1 MDTTVT
7 SGDFLIRSLTQEDDK
22 AVRYLL
28 EAYPEPGLVSTVMQM
43 RSELV
48 GQAFNLIR
56 PGSYSLGAFLPE
68 DNTNTHLVGVI
79 YGWPHQIQV
88 KGQLYP
94 ALLIYGLVVQPEYR
108 NLELGVLL
116 RRKLLNW
123 SAQNFDKN
131 KLVVYAYTQKPGPD
145 EQLKATNRHLAL
157 TPVKTLSGV
166 RVGSGCQ
173 VKVREASQ
181 ADLTIIVQG
190 LNEFYRDYAFY
201 SPQTHAGL
209 SDWLTPKKLDGIELP
224 LAKYYVIPDES
235 GSIQAGLG
243 IFNTT
248 LLYDVQV
255 TQVPTPVRLLNKI
268 LKVIPE
274 DGFLK
279 LLQVS
284 RIWYSAGQLPLA
296 RKLWGE
302 VRAIE
307 NTRGSSLVV
316 SFDPGTPLK
325 DLFNLPFTHLTSKM
339 SLIVH
344 QAPAELDFSKSLLAP
359 YES

>member
-1 MDTTVT
+1 MNTTVADA
-7 SGDFLIRSLTQEDDK
+7 DFLIRSLTQEDDK
-22 AVRYLL
+22 AVRHLL
-28 EAYPEPGLVSTVMQM
+28 EAYPEPGLVSTTMQM
-43 RSELV
+43 RSESV

-56 PGSYSLGAFLPE
+56 PGSYSLGAFLPD

-108 NLELGVLL
+108 NHELGVLL
-116 RRKLLNW
+116 RSKLLNW
-123 SAQNFDKN
+123 AIQNFDKD

-145 EQLKATNRHLAL
+145 EQSKAANRHLAL
-157 TPVKTLSGV
+157 TPVKTLPSV
-166 RVGSGCQ
+166 RIGSGSP
-173 VKVREASQ
+173 VREASQ
-181 ADLTIIVQG
+181 ADFTFIIQG
-190 LNEFYRDYAFY
+190 LNEFYRNYDFY
-201 SPQTHAGL
+201 VPQTNAGL
-209 SDWLTPKKLDGIELP
+209 SEWLTPKKLDGIELS
-224 LAKYYVIPDES
+224 LAKYYVIPDKS

-325 DLFNLPFTHLTSKM
+325 DLFNLPFTHLTSKI

-344 QAPAELDFSKSLLAP
+344 LAPAELDFSKSLLAP